1 MGMTLAEKTLARK
14 CGKDQV
20 VPGEIV
26 VVPVDCAM
34 MTDIL
39 GPRIIAGE
47 MERIGRGLKDPDQG
61 SGGMRP
67 LYPFRHRE
75 SG

>member
-39 GPRIIAGE
+39 GPRIIAG
-47 MERIGRGLKDPDQG
+47 GV
-61 SGGMRP
+61 
-67 LYPFRHRE
+67 
-75 SG
+75 